1 MTLDL
6 NAAQLDRAAGVL
18 LGMACGDAL
27 GAPYEFGPPLGA
39 DVRVRMAGGVDRRH
53 LDGHRYRRG
62 LSPGP

>member
-27 GAPYEFGPPLGA
+27 ACQTE
-39 DVRVRMAGGVDRRH
+39 
-53 LDGHRYRRG
+53 
-62 LSPGP
+62 